1 MTTDGQLTRRQALA
15 ITAAA
20 AAAAAIT
27 MPSLVRA
34 QTTPIKIGY
43 TGVADYA
50 SAFIA
55 QEEGFFAKRGLQTEL
70 QLIQLNSTLPAA
82 LVSNSIQI
90 GGPTPSV
97 MLQAVDN
104 GLDLVAVAGC
114 AAITRELTTFGVTA
128 RAGVPIA
135 KAEDFVGKRVGVP
148 GLNAFLHVL
157 FRKWL
162 MTQGVDPR
170 RVTYVEVAFPQMPDI
185 LRGGTVDAVVTGEP
199 VLGRIVSGNI
209 GTLVSNMTPDIAEPL
224 FTSLWSSTRE
234 WATRNG
240 PAVAA
245 FKAAVVEAG
254 AFAKAEPE
262 KTRAHIA
269 KYTRLPPEI
278 VARVPLPNLKAE
290 VTRADIEMWVKVMG
304 EQDMLQGKIDA
315 ARVVL

>member
-1 MTTDGQLTRRQALA
+1 MTGYLKISRRTALA
-15 ITAAA
+15 MGAGMLAAPA
-20 AAAAAIT
+20 VT
-27 MPSLVRA
+27 RA
-34 QTTPIKIGY
+34 QGAPIKIGY

-55 QEEGFFAKRGLQTEL
+55 QEEGFFSKRGLQTEL
-70 QLIQLNSTLPAA
+70 QLIQLNSTIPAA
-82 LVSNSIQI
+82 LVSGSIQI

-114 AAITRELTTFGVTA
+114 AAITKELTTFGVTA
-128 RAGVPIA
+128 KAGLPIT
-135 KAEDFVGKRVGVP
+135 KAEDFIGKRVGVP

-162 MTQGVDPR
+162 MTKGVDPKK
-170 RVTYVEVAFPQMPDI
+170 VTYVEVPFPQMPDI

-199 VLGRIVSGNI
+199 VMGRIVSGGI
-209 GTLVSNMTPDIAEPL
+209 GALVSNMTPDIAESL
-224 FTSLWSSTRE
+224 LTSVWSSTRD
-234 WATRNG
+234 WAGKNPGQVANFRS
-240 PAVAA
+240 AIIESAA
-245 FKAAVVEAG
+245 FARS
-254 AFAKAEPE
+254 EPE

-290 VTRADIEMWVKVMG
+290 VSRADIEMWVKVMD
-304 EQDMLQGKIDA
+304 EQEMLQGKINV
-315 ARVVL
+315 ARLVL